1 MGEIVIAIIMFVCG
15 IAVGY
20 GLTHTNE
27 DECPREIMGYQC
39 RYGDRCDHSLEAVAK
54 AKATRDLLAEQVAEA
69 RNAELASFASEL
81 LGEEIKSSDIGGKK

>member
-1 MGEIVIAIIMFVCG
+1 MDQIVVAIIMFVCG

-39 RYGDRCDHSLEAVAK
+39 RYGDRCDHSPEAVAR
-54 AKATRDLLAEQVAEA
+54 AKTDRDQTNTEEVA
-69 RNAELASFASEL
+69 SYASEI
-81 LGEEIKSSDIGGKK
+81 LGENINAKQIGGKK